1 MLFYNIIMKRVFLLL
16 LFLLFFQSSVFSAPK
31 KMVPET
37 SGGELKLQNI
47 FIYAIPDDNK
57 PIIEQEEKD
66 APEDAYI
73 NPAQLNKKEEEI
85 VLEQEPADDNV
96 VLNATTL
103 KGYTQYIEDSNIIH
117 LKDDNNEF
125 VLNIKT
131 PQKIISTKSLNFGV
145 PTAKPTLKYVNEEYL
160 IAPNTISASSRIGN
174 LTIGAQYNNEIDNI
188 AMLEAETGLFTKYE
202 KNKFALSSSVTKSL
216 NTTYAQD
223 YNTISIAPEL
233 KLNNYM
239 SLKNVLSADI
249 TRNRRSS
256 KLIFSINPFGKKDGR
271 MFFEFGAKQ
280 TYNIETEATSTQFS
294 FSTQFKL

>member
-1 MLFYNIIMKRVFLLL
+1 MKKALFLLL
-16 LFLLFFQSSVFSAPK
+16 LLISIPHCAFSAPK
-31 KMVPET
+31 KMIPET
-37 SGGELKLQNI
+37 SGGQLKLQNI
-47 FIYAIPDDNK
+47 FIYAIPDDNNTVT
-57 PIIEQEEKD
+57 EQEEKD

-73 NPAQLNKKEEEI
+73 NPAQLKKNEKEI
-85 VLEQEPADDNV
+85 VLEQETPEENI

-103 KGYTQYIEDSNIIH
+103 KGYTQYVEDANTIH
-117 LKDDNNEF
+117 LKDDNDEF

-131 PQKIISTKSLNFGV
+131 PQKIASTQSLNFGV
-145 PTAKPTLKYVNEEYL
+145 PTAKPTLKYINEEYL
-160 IAPNTISASSRIGN
+160 IAPKSINASSKVGN
-174 LTIGAQYNNEIDNI
+174 FTIGAQYNNEIDNI

-202 KNKFALSSSVTKSL
+202 RRKFALSSSITKSL

-223 YNTISIAPEL
+223 YNTISITPEL

-239 SLKNVLSADI
+239 SLKNVLSADV

-256 KLIFSINPFGKKDGR
+256 KLIFSINPFGRKDDR

-280 TYNIETEATSTQFS
+280 TYNVETENTSTQFS

>member
-1 MLFYNIIMKRVFLLL
+1 MLFLIITPHCA
-16 LFLLFFQSSVFSAPK
+16 FSAPK
-31 KMVPET
+31 KMVPES

-47 FIYAIPDDNK
+47 FIYAIPEDNK
-57 PIIEQEEKD
+57 PIIESEEKD
-66 APEDAYI
+66 APESAYI
-73 NPAQLNKKEEEI
+73 NPSKLNKKEKEI
-85 VLEQEPADDNV
+85 IFEQETPEDNI

-117 LKDDNNEF
+117 LKDSNDEF

-131 PQKIISTKSLNFGV
+131 PQKIASTQSLNFGV
-145 PTAKPTLKYVNEEYL
+145 PTARQSIRYVNEEYL
-160 IAPNTISASSRIGN
+160 IAPNSINASSKVGN
-174 LTIGAQYNNEIDNI
+174 FTIGAQYNNEIDNI

-202 KNKFALSSSVTKSL
+202 KNKFALSSSITKSL

-223 YNTISIAPEL
+223 YNTISITPEL
-233 KLNNYM
+233 KLNNYI
-239 SLKNVLSADI
+239 SLKNVISADI

-256 KLIFSINPFGKKDGR
+256 KFIFSINPFGKKDDR

-280 TYNIETEATSTQFS
+280 TYNMETENTSTQFS